1 MARRSN
7 FGSLAGKIEFV
18 KKNPKEVTI
27 GTIWVL
33 SALLTLYYYIM
44 YKRTTDINKQGTYQ
58 VRVIIFG
65 LITALPLIA
74 LVSAAK
80 RY

>member
-1 MARRSN
+1 
-7 FGSLAGKIEFV
+7 
-18 KKNPKEVTI
+18 
-27 GTIWVL
+27 
-33 SALLTLYYYIM
+33 M